1 MLTSEAAD
9 AAEQTGGKHR
19 AGDFKKAARA
29 FASAHEIYTN
39 GIARFPADTDLAYNK
54 YCQFPALTHK
64 SSVISYTVRRARL
77 EVEIC
82 QQPTLI
88 RCMPVAVDIIQ
99 FMRQSIVSS
108 KHAWN
113 LLNDDAEIMF
123 NTAQSMATLAGY
135 LVEFDSYGDN
145 LDETQDERNTQEA
158 ISLLQES
165 MAVFDQ
171 CLARQI
177 VLVQEFH
184 EMDQAAA
191 AAAASPDRAEEQRM
205 GATQDIPEDQPPSA
219 SAMETD
225 VDGSADQFVS
235 VRSATT
241 PQDLV
246 DTAHAM
252 LSAMAVLLPLDD
264 DDRQAETIIKAG
276 QQLLTVQIPSW
287 LQTTVNHGQEE
298 KDEESSADQSRHGE
312 FELAVAA
319 KLFSKGSINLD
330 QYTSSLSSL
339 GQAEAAVARADFD
352 SICVQADSRIEI
364 VETIVDFLTTHPGAY
379 QSGMTSTLWNILS
392 KSQELFTAAGKL
404 RPQSEDIMVSRADVE
419 VLRFRLAV
427 AGTIAQSRAG
437 QPSAPAD
444 IPAAITRSAGPLLKN
459 AGKLYEAASQEHHRR
474 GEERIANFHQGSVM
488 LMRWALA
495 IVEGR
500 TQEGSSIQVQ
510 LEARG
515 TRWSRAMS
523 ELDSGLLPG
532 VDRTRHTV

>member
-1 MLTSEAAD
+1 
-9 AAEQTGGKHR
+9 
-19 AGDFKKAARA
+19 
-29 FASAHEIYTN
+29 
-39 GIARFPADTDLAYNK
+39 
-54 YCQFPALTHK
+54 
-64 SSVISYTVRRARL
+64 
-77 EVEIC
+77 
-82 QQPTLI
+82 
-88 RCMPVAVDIIQ
+88 MPVAVDIIQ
-99 FMRQSIVSS
+99 FMRQSIISS
-108 KHAWN
+108 KHAWS

-123 NTAQSMATLAGY
+123 NTAQSMTTLAGY

-165 MAVFDQ
+165 IAVFDQ
-171 CLARQI
+171 CLTRQT

-191 AAAASPDRAEEQRM
+191 AAAAASPDRADEQM

-241 PQDLV
+241 PQDLI

-252 LSAMAVLLPLDD
+252 LSAMTVLLSVGDD
-264 DDRQAETIIKAG
+264 NSQAETIVKAG
-276 QQLLTVQIPSW
+276 QQLLTVQVPSW
-287 LQTTVNHGQEE
+287 LQNIE
-298 KDEESSADQSRHGE
+298 KDRQGENDEESNADQSRHGE

-319 KLFSKGSINLD
+319 KLFSKGSISLE
-330 QYTSSLSSL
+330 QYISSLSSL
-339 GQAEAAVARADFD
+339 GQPEAAVARADFD
-352 SICVQADSRIEI
+352 SICVQADSRIAI
-364 VETIVDFLTTHPGAY
+364 VETIADFLTRHPGAY
-379 QSGMTSTLWNILS
+379 QSGMTSTLWNMLS

-427 AGTIAQSRAG
+427 AGTIEQSQSG

-444 IPAAITRSAGPLLKN
+444 IPAAITRSAGPLLLN
-459 AGKLYEAASQEHHRR
+459 AGKLFEAASQEYRRR
-474 GEERIANFHQGSVM
+474 GEERMANFHQGSVM
-488 LMRWALA
+488 LMCWALA
-495 IVEGR
+495 VVEGR
-500 TQEGSSIQVQ
+500 TREGSSIQVQ